1 MSSAVGKKPIV
12 SLLLVMLSKMQ
23 YSLSIFPMTVDNCH
37 QTMTPT
43 QRLNFGADP
52 IDCQYHVEFSIAS
65 TDVTTQISKHDK
77 LIKNTERIGKVA
89 GSAI

>member
-1 MSSAVGKKPIV
+1 
-12 SLLLVMLSKMQ
+12 
-23 YSLSIFPMTVDNCH
+23 
-37 QTMTPT
+37 MTPT